1 VRVALDLSPVT
12 EGDTGVARYAEMLW
26 QALRDH
32 HPEVSLSPFAIGRG
46 PFRADLEIPR
56 RRVPLRLVR
65 ALWRWTGRPA
75 FAELTDAGDVL
86 HVIDGV
92 PPPSR
97 SPLVLTVHDVLPIT
111 HPMFFDKR
119 SRAISNASLPAMR
132 RAAVL
137 LTTCI
142 ATADAL
148 AEVAGV
154 ERDRV
159 VVAPP
164 GHLGLSPRPEPI
176 GAASPYILC
185 VGAITPRKGF
195 QDLAAA
201 VRGRPDVPP
210 VVVAGPDG
218 WQSDR
223 VRSAVSAEGL
233 GDRFRFLGK
242 VSDDELRRLYA
253 DATVVC
259 HPSVAE
265 GFGFPCLEAM
275 AHGKAVVATD
285 IPSVREIGKD
295 AITLV
300 PLEDR
305 EALADAIGRLSAD
318 ETART
323 RLGQC
328 AHERAAAFSWPRMAD
343 GVVVAYARAAAGG

>member
-1 VRVALDLSPVT
+1 
-12 EGDTGVARYAEMLW
+12 M
-26 QALRDH
+26 
-32 HPEVSLSPFAIGRG
+32 
-46 PFRADLEIPR
+46 PR

-75 FAELTDAGDVL
+75 FSEMTDAGDVL

-97 SPLVLTVHDVLPIT
+97 LPLVLTVHDVLPIT
-111 HPMFFDKR
+111 HPMFFDRR
-119 SRAISNASLPAMR
+119 SRAISKASIPSMR
-132 RAAVL
+132 RAAVV
-137 LTTCI
+137 LTTCE
-142 ATADAL
+142 ATAEAL
-148 AEVAGV
+148 IDVAGV

-159 VVAPP
+159 LVAPP

-201 VRGRPDVPP
+201 VRGHRDVPP
-210 VVVAGPDG
+210 IVVAGPDG
-218 WQSDR
+218 WQADR
-223 VRSAVSAEGL
+223 VREAAAAQGL

-253 DATVVC
+253 GATLVC

-275 AHGKAVVATD
+275 AHGKAIVATD
-285 IPSVREIGKD
+285 IPSVREIGGD
-295 AITLV
+295 AIALVSLGDRDTLV
-300 PLEDR
+300 
-305 EALADAIGRLSAD
+305 DAIGRLTID
-318 ETART
+318 EAARV
-323 RLGQC
+323 RLGHR
-328 AHERAAAFSWPRMAD
+328 AHERAADYSWSRMAD